1 MKFTT
6 EDIGCIA
13 DGALLGHQHAREV
26 LSSIMAELSYPLL
39 AEELQRAQGDLSGPN
54 DLSDEDDALDII
66 NTEHVEGVYIAFVD
80 GDLCCV
86 EEGDEE

>member
-13 DGALLGHQHAREV
+13 DGALGHQHVREV
-26 LSSIMAELSYPLL
+26 LSSIMDEFSYPMI
-39 AEELQRAQGDLSGPN
+39 AEELQGKGPD
-54 DLSDEDDALDII
+54 DLSDEDDALDIL

-86 EEGDEE
+86 EEGEE